1 MEKEIISVISKSG
14 RNEKEFYIGKGA
26 RNEKS
31 EIHIR
36 LESERKKLVGVKYA
50 IQFERNLRLL
60 VLASIEN
67 RIKDEEASLD
77 LDYKG
82 KHWYEF
88 KDLSEYT
95 EYIRSSKDRNPQLDV
110 RLVLMHFD
118 HLYDWLDKGIEND
131 IEDDVEGDI
140 ENKFTSYSIARGK
153 EGKCYSIYSTKYER
167 NQLLREEA
175 IRSHGYKC
183 CICGFDFE
191 EVYGVHGKEFIEV
204 HHIKPLNEY
213 KHEHLVDAKKDM
225 IPVCANCHRMIH
237 KEKKKTLSPEELK
250 EIIKAN
256 KKI

>member
-1 MEKEIISVISKSG
+1 MQKEIISVISELG
-14 RNEKEFYIGKGA
+14 RNENEFYICDGA
-26 RNEKS
+26 RSENS
-31 EIHIR
+31 EIHIELQSKR
-36 LESERKKLVGVKYA
+36 EKLVGVKYA
-50 IQFERNLRLL
+50 IQFEHNLRLL

-67 RIKDEEASLD
+67 RVKDGNASLN

-110 RLVLMHFD
+110 RLILMRFD

-131 IEDDVEGDI
+131 IEDNI
-140 ENKFTSYSIARGK
+140 EDKFTSYSIAIGK

-167 NQLLREEA
+167 KQSLREEA

-204 HHIKPLNEY
+204 HHIKPLNGY

-225 IPVCANCHRMIH
+225 ISVCANCHRMIH
-237 KEKKKTLSPEELK
+237 REKEKTLSPEELK